1 MKGNSIIYKPSPKGD
16 LVAVSPD
23 PGDGLINALPT
34 KAYKSKYGYLIA
46 MLQQLYFCNSVTALF
61 C

>member
-23 PGDGLINALPT
+23 PGDGVINALPT
-34 KAYKSKYGYLIA
+34 KAYKSKYGFL
-46 MLQQLYFCNSVTALF
+46 NSNATATLPL
-61 C
+61 

>member
-23 PGDGLINALPT
+23 PGDGVINALPT
-34 KAYKSKYGYLIA
+34 KAYKSKYVFLIE
-46 MLQQLYFCNSVTALF
+46 MLQQLYFCNSMTALF
-61 C
+61 R

>member
-23 PGDGLINALPT
+23 PGDGVINALPT
-34 KAYKSKYGYLIA
+34 KAYKSKCGFLVA
-46 MLQQLYFCNSVTALF
+46 MLQQLYFCNYMTALF
-61 C
+61 R